1 MKKRNLYDEI
11 NAGLHHLEQ
20 ARLGNATVHSV
31 KLEMKAA
38 VTVDAKEVK
47 AIREQARGQQDA
59 EAALLIHSAER
70 FPDTVKKL
78 YLFKS

>member
-1 MKKRNLYDEI
+1 LVDIRPYLDYQAQYGFIWFGIRSKKMKKRNLYDEI

-47 AIREQARGQQDA
+47 AIREQARG
-59 EAALLIHSAER
+59 
-70 FPDTVKKL
+70 
-78 YLFKS
+78 